1 MPTLFSFGCPLRQ
14 FCFLLYI
21 FVPSKVTGSSEQV
34 IHQGTG
40 NAQLYGRNTS
50 REHCFLRSQNALASF
65 DDWKEKHKHIATSE
79 LNERYEKFKNRVLAC
94 GDESRTPPNDGGTHN
109 SDHSSEPSR
118 PVPREIETFTGH
130 LEDEGTLER
139 ALDHMGTNG
148 RVVLLTVGGDHFPT
162 VVTHLTNALGLVH
175 RLREFGRE
183 GALLLTTD
191 PKACEYVAK
200 QKIVPVQACVWTTFL
215 NSSRDWWPKMD
226 ESRNG
231 YKRAMNARL
240 LVYGKLLEMK
250 RTVHVL
256 FVDNDVCFFKD
267 PFPTL
272 EATQKSLLMSGHT
285 SQFNLGVMFGRND
298 LEGLPDDLGLIT
310 EVNRRL
316 AYIRA
321 LNDTRLSGRQYNA
334 MWDQFVVNDVY
345 EQWLTGNQT
354 YTRSCLAFQGD
365 ERCILPECCQSEP
378 IKVVHNGTGRLIMNA
393 NVIGMGT
400 SKELIAHRN
409 IQNLGVERNDEN
421 GKPINHISWLQRTN
435 CWYPPLNALIDKPSI
450 V

>member
-1 MPTLFSFGCPLRQ
+1 
-14 FCFLLYI
+14 
-21 FVPSKVTGSSEQV
+21 
-34 IHQGTG
+34 
-40 NAQLYGRNTS
+40 
-50 REHCFLRSQNALASF
+50 
-65 DDWKEKHKHIATSE
+65 
-79 LNERYEKFKNRVLAC
+79 
-94 GDESRTPPNDGGTHN
+94 
-109 SDHSSEPSR
+109 
-118 PVPREIETFTGH
+118 
-130 LEDEGTLER
+130 
-139 ALDHMGTNG
+139 MGTDG
-148 RVVLLTVGGDHFPT
+148 RVVLLTVGGDFPT
-162 VVTHLTNALGLVH
+162 VVTHLANALGLVH

-200 QKIVPVQACVWTTFL
+200 QNIVPVQACVWTTFL
-215 NSSRDWWPKMD
+215 GNSKDWWPKMD

-240 LVYGKLLEMK
+240 LVYGKLLELK

-298 LEGLPDDLGLIT
+298 LEGLPDDLGLIK

-321 LNDTRLSGRQYNA
+321 LNDTRLSGRHYNA

-365 ERCILPECCQSEP
+365 EKCILPECCQGDP
-378 IKVVHNGTGRLIMNA
+378 IKVVHNETGRLIMNA
-393 NVIGMGT
+393 NGVGMGT

-409 IQNLGVERNDEN
+409 IQGLGVKRDDEN
-421 GKPINHISWLQRTN
+421 GKPINHINWLQRID
-435 CWYPPLNALIDKPSI
+435 CWYPPLTDLLDKPSI